1 MEFMNNGDL
10 AGFIK
15 AHEKFNKPVREEEVW
30 NILLQS
36 MNALEYIHSK
46 NIIHRDIKPANLFMT
61 NDKTIKIG
69 DFGVAAKIA
78 GIQTSVRGGGFSG
91 TIVGTPMFMSPEIL
105 REEEYDKK
113 TDVYSMGISMYEL
126 CFFQSPRKAG
136 ISQDG
141 SVVFVNVNLT
151 KNQNLYSSQLLN
163 ILQKMIEEDKN
174 KRPTSSDLCK
184 MIRLQYIQTFL
195 KTSSLSAVTRCL
207 YSFSPLIKML
217 MKVQIDNSRPRPITQ
232 GFIQAI
238 QQIQNNIHDKFNQ
251 FKETLAI
258 HNPKLNSDN
267 EIDPVFIVAMLLEKM
282 HKELNNVNNTMMRI
296 NEPQYLINTTFNGQD
311 EDKSNKN
318 EMLERFFRHFAN
330 NFNSAISNLF
340 FGILKEKKICKQCGM
355 FNYNYGCF
363 CILTFDLNEL
373 CGFNNNAGVG
383 LINLFQAM
391 HERKKEYNIN
401 DKIYCDRCLSYQNH
415 IKNKQLYSMPY
426 NLIISLERGVNCMN
440 KTLVNFSFDLDI
452 ANYVEYQSSP
462 KRYQLVGCVNRADI
476 NGKEHYVSFTR
487 LHNSD
492 NWIFSDDDKTSPPL
506 LYELLKNI
514 TFISNIKIIHPETIL
529 DKLTEANLINY
540 NIIIFDLK
548 QCGYENTNTNIK
560 YMRQYIAHGGNIL
573 VTHDHWTGLAG
584 PQELFCGYRSF
595 HPQGSIVNTAEI
607 IYKKHRIFNSF
618 YDLSEEKNIVISPS
632 HSSWMKVNE
641 TIKKHDTVL
650 MRLKDEINS
659 EYLMQR
665 EIGLGK
671 CVFWNVGHNYSLEN
685 FEEKLFTNIL
695 AWFCE

>member
-1 MEFMNNGDL
+1 MSVSTIKDQEGKQYIIFDESELYDDNEMGDKLEDFEILQILGKGSYGFVAKVRSIKNNKIYAMKQIDLNKLGSQKEVDLCKREVLVLQKMNHPNINKYHKSFTANSCLYIIMEFMNNGDL

-46 NIIHRDIKPANLFMT
+46 NVIHRDIKPANLFMT

-492 NWIFSDDDKTSPPL
+492 NWIFSDDDKISQIDKTMAISYGVPIL
-506 LYELLKNI
+506 LFY
-514 TFISNIKIIHPETIL
+514 
-529 DKLTEANLINY
+529 NY
-540 NIIIFDLK
+540 
-548 QCGYENTNTNIK
+548 T
-560 YMRQYIAHGGNIL
+560 RGN
-573 VTHDHWTGLAG
+573 
-584 PQELFCGYRSF
+584 Q
-595 HPQGSIVNTAEI
+595 
-607 IYKKHRIFNSF
+607 
-618 YDLSEEKNIVISPS
+618 
-632 HSSWMKVNE
+632 
-641 TIKKHDTVL
+641 
-650 MRLKDEINS
+650 
-659 EYLMQR
+659 
-665 EIGLGK
+665 
-671 CVFWNVGHNYSLEN
+671 
-685 FEEKLFTNIL
+685 
-695 AWFCE
+695 